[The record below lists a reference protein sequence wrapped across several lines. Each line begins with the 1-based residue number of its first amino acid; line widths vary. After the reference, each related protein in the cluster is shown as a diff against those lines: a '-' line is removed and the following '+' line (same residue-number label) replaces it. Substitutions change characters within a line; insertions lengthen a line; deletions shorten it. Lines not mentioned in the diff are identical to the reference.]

1 MKKIT
6 FSLLFLLGSLFL
18 RAQNPDA
25 DALPYEPMDSWP
37 YMYEQF
43 ESGKVRTTNGA
54 LLTYASLNICIA
66 DGKLH
71 YIEAGKIMQANM
83 SQIFTALLGEN
94 DVYVNAGGKM
104 YRVIVETDEGSIL
117 ELTSVD
123 VDELSK
129 VDIGY
134 GVSSSTASRTNT
146 SLAGLGMETLD
157 GVNMVNMTITNA
169 EQKKNSGNVLPLKK
183 TLYLYVSGKVIPANK
198 REIQQLV
205 DKDTAKAFFK
215 ANKIKWNKAESLLP
229 LLPFLKE
236 QLN

>member
-1 MKKIT
+1 MKKIV
-6 FSLLFLLGSLFL
+6 LSLFL
-18 RAQNPDA
+18 FLSSFLLRAQDPDA
-25 DALPYEPMDSWP
+25 YAPPYEPMDSWP
-37 YMYEQF
+37 YVYEQF
-43 ESGKVRTTNGA
+43 ESGNVRTTKGA

-83 SQIFTALLGEN
+83 MQIFTALVGDN
-94 DVYVNAGGKM
+94 DVYVNVGGKM
-104 YRVIVETDEGSIL
+104 YRVLVETDDGSIL
-117 ELTSVD
+117 KMTSVD

-146 SLAGLGMETLD
+146 SLSGLGMETLD
-157 GVNMVNMTITNA
+157 GVNMVNMTITSA
-169 EQKKNSGNVLPLKK
+169 EQKKNTGKILPLKE
-183 TLYLYVSGKVIPANK
+183 TLYLYVSGKLVPANK
-198 REIQQLV
+198 HEVQQLV

-229 LLPFLKE
+229 LLSFLRE
-236 QLN
+236 HLN

>member
-1 MKKIT
+1 
-6 FSLLFLLGSLFL
+6 
-18 RAQNPDA
+18 
-25 DALPYEPMDSWP
+25 
-37 YMYEQF
+37 
-43 ESGKVRTTNGA
+43 
-54 LLTYASLNICIA
+54 
-66 DGKLH
+66 
-71 YIEAGKIMQANM
+71 
-83 SQIFTALLGEN
+83 
-94 DVYVNAGGKM
+94 
-104 YRVIVETDEGSIL
+104 
-117 ELTSVD
+117 
-123 VDELSK
+123 
-129 VDIGY
+129 
-134 GVSSSTASRTNT
+134 
-146 SLAGLGMETLD
+146 METLD